1 VSGPCGGSRKAGRKF
16 LAILPGEGSKHP
28 SMDLDQA
35 SITSQGRDWPASQT
49 DATRSRGICAGA
61 DRADR
66 GGGGD
71 ADGMPDPPSIGLDDR
86 VRQLAG
92 YAVAVGAGVGRVGMM
107 RPSADV
113 QVYLHREPIDMRRG
127 RNGLAALVREGM
139 RQDPFATQA
148 LYVFIGRRGDRVS

>member
-1 VSGPCGGSRKAGRKF
+1 
-16 LAILPGEGSKHP
+16 
-28 SMDLDQA
+28 
-35 SITSQGRDWPASQT
+35 
-49 DATRSRGICAGA
+49 
-61 DRADR
+61 
-66 GGGGD
+66 
-71 ADGMPDPPSIGLDDR
+71 
-86 VRQLAG
+86 
-92 YAVAVGAGVGRVGMM
+92 MM